1 MCFLLAPH
9 GDALTS
15 RLFGT
20 GFDFHGRGAQWMIDN
35 NRRKIAHAG
44 RVALHL
50 GFVKELG
57 GDDDRR
63 RAT

>member
-1 MCFLLAPH
+1 
-9 GDALTS
+9 
-15 RLFGT
+15 
-20 GFDFHGRGAQWMIDN
+20 MIDN
-35 NRRKIAHAG
+35 NRRKIAHAEC
-44 RVALHL
+44 VALHL